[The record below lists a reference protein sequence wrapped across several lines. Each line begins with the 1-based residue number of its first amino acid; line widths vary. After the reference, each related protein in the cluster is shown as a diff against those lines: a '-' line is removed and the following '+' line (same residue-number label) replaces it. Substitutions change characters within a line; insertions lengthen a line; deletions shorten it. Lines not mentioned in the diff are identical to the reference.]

1 MLSAFDGVGAAPW
14 LVWDLIGEPRAIFS
28 WEVDRAAIQ
37 VADYHIPGIRHRGDI
52 TEDTPEDLA
61 AEIQHIDGQAE
72 CIIIFT
78 AAPPCQDFSRVGDR
92 DGHAGTEAIYLSTSR
107 RSSSTSCVA
116 GWRHAGSGSWWRM
129 SR

>member
-14 LVWDLIGEPRAIFS
+14 LVWDLIGEPRAIFA

-37 VADYHIPGIRHRGDI
+37 VADYHIPGIRRRGDI

-92 DGHAGTEAIYLSTSR
+92 DGR
-107 RSSSTSCVA
+107 
-116 GWRHAGSGSWWRM
+116 
-129 SR
+129 

>member
-14 LVWDLIGEPRAIFS
+14 LVWDLIGEPRAIFA

-61 AEIQHIDGQAE
+61 AEIQHIDGLAE

-92 DGHAGTEAIYLSTSR
+92 DGTPGAAATSSTSR
-107 RSSSTSCVA
+107 RSSSTSFAVA
-116 GWRHAGSGSWWRM
+116 WRRAGSGSWSRMWR
-129 SR
+129 

>member
-14 LVWDLIGEPRAIFS
+14 LAWDLIGEPRAIFA

-52 TEDTPEDLA
+52 TEDTPEDIA
-61 AEIQHIDGQAE
+61 AEVRHISTPRPNASFCSPRRRRARTFPE
-72 CIIIFT
+72 WVIAT
-78 AAPPCQDFSRVGDR
+78 ATP
-92 DGHAGTEAIYLSTSR
+92 GTEGTSSTSR
-107 RSSSTSCVA
+107 RNSWMSSA
-116 GWRHAGSGSWWRM
+116 ADWHHDALAFWWRT